1 MVTVTSQAIWYHNK
15 NLLNKNHKLF
25 FFILQAFY
33 DTTSCSKALLLRPHR
48 VEIFQQNDTTMF
60 NSLQFHSIFQKFSL
74 LFFSPFK
81 SIPRFYTT
89 TSADGQTYN
98 IATQIYMVYLTLFSS
113 SPTVT
118 SSCLKYLNFL
128 RGSSNT
134 IMTVNKLERKQCS
147 AGECHL
153 STTRIAV

>member
-1 MVTVTSQAIWYHNK
+1 MIQPLVQRPYSFNCTELRYSSRMTPPCLI
-15 NLLNKNHKLF
+15 LF
-25 FFILQAFY
+25 SFIV
-33 DTTSCSKALLLRPHR
+33 SSR
-48 VEIFQQNDTTMF
+48 N
-60 NSLQFHSIFQKFSL
+60 SL

-81 SIPRFYTT
+81 STPRFYTT

-118 SSCLKYLNFL
+118 SSRLKYLNFL

-134 IMTVNKLERKQCS
+134 IMTINKLERKQCS